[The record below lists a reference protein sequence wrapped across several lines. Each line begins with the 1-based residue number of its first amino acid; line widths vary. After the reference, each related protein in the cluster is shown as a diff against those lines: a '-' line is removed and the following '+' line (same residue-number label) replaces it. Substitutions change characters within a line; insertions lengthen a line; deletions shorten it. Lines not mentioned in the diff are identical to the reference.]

1 MYEFGG
7 GKVKTH
13 LGGIDEYLRA
23 TADNR
28 LQITDNRLQITDN
41 RLQSNLG
48 DQSAVVEKS
57 EGRINYE
64 MRKEVSKKIRKIERD
79 IEGLE
84 RDIEKAEER
93 IGEIEAKF
101 AEGETGE
108 ALLKEYEQVKHTLD
122 AKMYEWELLSEEV
135 EGLRAEL

>member
-1 MYEFGG
+1 MVNG
-7 GKVKTH
+7 
-13 LGGIDEYLRA
+13 
-23 TADNR
+23 
-28 LQITDNRLQITDN
+28 
-41 RLQSNLG
+41 QSLAV
-48 DQSAVVEKS
+48 DSASVVEKS

-93 IGEIEAKF
+93 IAEIEAKF
-101 AEGETGE
+101 AEGETSDV
-108 ALLKEYEQVKHTLD
+108 LLKEYEQVKHTLD

-135 EGLRAEL
+135 EKLKTEL